1 MKPSPGKPRP
11 AASRKAPAAA
21 ASPRTPRTPIDLRL
35 ALFFLWLLILL
46 PPFLLAQV
54 AKESFRAPKLLAS
67 EWLALASVVCLAW
80 GLRRR
85 EEVRLADLWR
95 LPAAR
100 AVLPILA
107 IATAGLAVTRHPE
120 HTREG
125 LADLWIGAVCLV
137 AWSAALPASR
147 VERLLRGMLWPA
159 ALLAAIGIGQFHGW
173 WQPLL
178 FFGLTPGSRLAI
190 TSYAG
195 NPGDLGAYL
204 VLPVLIAQETL
215 WRRLRAG
222 ERLGRPAVW
231 STAAA
236 LSICLYALL
245 LTQTIAAVVALLA
258 GSVLLWGA
266 LLPRRRAA
274 ALLAGAIVT
283 TVLVVVAVPPLRQ
296 RLVEKAQAV
305 SYLDL
310 NWFLSGRLDGW
321 RTAAWMLGQHP
332 LTGVGH
338 GAYRPEFVPAKLALL
353 DRGVQF
359 FPGQTQVVFAN
370 AHDEYLEA
378 GAEWGIPGLLAL
390 AWAGWVL
397 LAALRTSPAEQ
408 RPLAWA
414 GCAALAL
421 LSLVYFPFRVALV
434 AFPFLLFLS
443 GVLRA
448 PEATR

>member
-1 MKPSPGKPRP
+1 M
-11 AASRKAPAAA
+11 
-21 ASPRTPRTPIDLRL
+21 
-35 ALFFLWLLILL
+35 FFLWLLILV

-54 AKESFRAPKLLAS
+54 AKESFREPKLLAS
-67 EWLALASVVCLAW
+67 EWLALASVVCLTW
-80 GLRRR
+80 GLRRV

-95 LPAAR
+95 LPAVR
-100 AVLPILA
+100 VVLPILA
-107 IATAGLAVTRHPE
+107 IATAGLAVSRHPA
-120 HTREG
+120 HTREA

-137 AWSAALPASR
+137 GWSAALPASR
-147 VERLLRGMLWPA
+147 SERLLRGMLWPA

-173 WQPLL
+173 WQPLE

-204 VLPVLIAQETL
+204 VLPVLIAQDRL
-215 WRRLRAG
+215 WQLLRAG
-222 ERLGRPAVW
+222 EALRRPAVW

-236 LSICLYALL
+236 LAICLYALL

-274 ALLAGAIVT
+274 ALLAGGIVAL
-283 TVLVVVAVPPLRQ
+283 VLVIAVVPPLRQ
-296 RLVEKAQAV
+296 RVEEKARAATKM
-305 SYLDL
+305 DL
-310 NWFLSGRLDGW
+310 NEFLSGRLDGW
-321 RTAAWMLGQHP
+321 RTAVWMLRQHP

-353 DRGVQF
+353 DRGVPF

-370 AHDEYLEA
+370 VHDEFLEA
-378 GAEWGIPGLLAL
+378 GAEWGVPGLLAL
-390 AWAGWVL
+390 GWGVWVL
-397 LAALRTSPAEQ
+397 LAALRTSPAEEK
-408 RPLAWA
+408 PLAWA
-414 GCAALAL
+414 GVAALAL
-421 LSLVYFPFRVALV
+421 LCLAYFPFRVALV

-443 GVLRA
+443 RVLRR
-448 PEATR
+448 PEAGR